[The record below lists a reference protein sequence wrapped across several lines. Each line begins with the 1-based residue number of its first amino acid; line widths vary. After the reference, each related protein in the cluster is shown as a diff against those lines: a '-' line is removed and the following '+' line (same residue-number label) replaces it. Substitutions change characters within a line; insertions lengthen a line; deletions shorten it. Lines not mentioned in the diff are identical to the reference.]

1 MNIYILESINNYS
14 MKGLK
19 GIAPAIAIIAILA
32 AAGVGAP
39 VAIASMQ
46 HSGSTK
52 FTPVDAPYGIM
63 RAGEAIMG
71 AFQADKGA
79 WNGELIRVREMERTE
94 LQKRC
99 PECKEQIQ
107 QLEQEQ
113 VRIRQQEQ
121 ERVRTESQT
130 QTGTGSQGGQG
141 QGGK

>member
-1 MNIYILESINNYS
+1 
-14 MKGLK
+14 MKGSK
-19 GIAPAIAIIAILA
+19 GIIPAIAIIAILV
-32 AAGVGAP
+32 AAGVGVGTP
-39 VAIASMQ
+39 VAMASMQ
-46 HSGSTK
+46 HSGATK

-71 AFQADKGA
+71 AFQPDKGA

-121 ERVRTESQT
+121 DRVATETQT
-130 QTGTGSQGGQG
+130 KTGTGTPGGQG
-141 QGGK
+141 QGSR

>member
-1 MNIYILESINNYS
+1 

-32 AAGVGAP
+32 AAGIGVGAP
-39 VAIASMQ
+39 VAMASMQ
-46 HSGSTK
+46 HSGDMK
-52 FTPVDAPYGIM
+52 LTPVDAPYGIM

-71 AFQADKGA
+71 AFQPDKGA

-121 ERVRTESQT
+121 ERVATESQT
-130 QTGTGSQGGQG
+130 QTGTGKQTGTGSQGGQG
-141 QGGK
+141 QGG